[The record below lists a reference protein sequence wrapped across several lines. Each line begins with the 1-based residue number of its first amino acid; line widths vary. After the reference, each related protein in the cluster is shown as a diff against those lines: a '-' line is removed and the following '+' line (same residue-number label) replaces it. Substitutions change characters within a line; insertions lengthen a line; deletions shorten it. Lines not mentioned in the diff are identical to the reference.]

1 MRRNRAITIV
11 VGAALLSFLSAGKAR
26 AGGYIVYDLSADALG
41 QASAVSA
48 SIQDPMATWFNPA
61 GLAFMP
67 GWQVSLGGTYIRA
80 SNAFDPASGGSTVTA
95 NPGNFTL
102 PSLAVGGRIL
112 DWFAVGLGVYTP
124 YGLGTSWPKDWVGR
138 EYAIDTSLQTIVI
151 NPTLAFKLYKTV
163 SLGLGA
169 DITYAS
175 VDLLSGLPAAMGG
188 TGHIGATTWTGGANI
203 GLLWKA
209 IPGMFHVAATYRSRM
224 KMPFDGKADFDPE
237 HPEFERTLPDQ
248 GGKAEMTIPDII
260 TVGLTYRPIES
271 LTLGLDVNVILWSV
285 YDKLV
290 LDLEES
296 DDIVH
301 MRKWRNTVVARLGVD
316 WVAPLKP
323 ETGKLHVRAGF
334 IFDQDPARKEYL
346 DPSLPDSNRIDFSL
360 GVGYEYRWIKADLGY
375 MFIYFLPA
383 EATTGREGP
392 EGTYHS
398 YAHMLGLTLTG
409 RFGAAA
415 K

>member
-1 MRRNRAITIV
+1 MRRNRAIFIAI
-11 VGAALLSFLSAGKAR
+11 GAALLSFLSAGTAR

-67 GWQVSLGGTYIRA
+67 GWQVSLAGTYIRA
-80 SNAFDPASGGSTVTA
+80 SNAFDPASGGSTVA
-95 NPGNFTL
+95 AKPGNFTL
-102 PSLAVGGRIL
+102 PALAVGGRIL

-124 YGLGTSWPKDWVGR
+124 YGLGTTWPNDWVGR
-138 EYAIDTSLQTIVI
+138 EYAIDTSLQTVVI

-163 SLGLGA
+163 SLGVGA
-169 DITYAS
+169 DIAYAS
-175 VDLLSGLPAAMGG
+175 VDLVSGLPAAMGG
-188 TGHIGATTWTGGANI
+188 TGHIGATTWTAGGNI

-209 IPGMFHVAATYRSRM
+209 IPGLFHVAATYRSRM
-224 KMPFDGKADFDPE
+224 KMAFDGKADFDPE

-260 TVGLTYRPIES
+260 TVGLSYRPIES

-296 DDIVH
+296 DDIIH
-301 MRKWRNTVVARLGVD
+301 MRKWKNTVVVRLGVD

-323 ETGKLHVRAGF
+323 ETGRLHVRGGF

-409 RFGAAA
+409 RFGKAA